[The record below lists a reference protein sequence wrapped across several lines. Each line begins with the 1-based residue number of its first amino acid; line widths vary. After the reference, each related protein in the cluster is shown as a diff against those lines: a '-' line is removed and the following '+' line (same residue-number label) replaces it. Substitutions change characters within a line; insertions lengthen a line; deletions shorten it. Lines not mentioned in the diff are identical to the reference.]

1 MSRTVVKH
9 ICILSVLS
17 IVFIIINIIT
27 IFFKLK
33 SQNRDT
39 TEDMSD
45 SGVMSLATSDDFC
58 SDGDQ
63 HENEL
68 VSSILC

>member
-1 MSRTVVKH
+1 MVAKSFYTH
-9 ICILSVLS
+9 PLLSLQ
-17 IVFIIINIIT
+17 
-27 IFFKLK
+27 LK
-33 SQNRDT
+33 SQNRET

-45 SGVMSLATSDDFC
+45 SGVMSLTTSDDFC

-68 VSSILC
+68 VSFQ